1 MGKLPPAGPS
11 LYAERVLAVV
21 ELIPAGKV
29 LAYGDVAE
37 YLGESSARAVGRVM
51 FAYGAAVPWHRV
63 VMASGRP
70 APPKAGTVA
79 PAGAGRDPAEEIRR
93 GGRHGPRPL
102 GRAIVDRRHGS
113 WCFRCTP
120 VRRVAR
126 RHHDQGGRTRALAAP
141 KLSHLRGQMRDVSTP
156 TVELARAPLLAPA
169 EVDDD
174 RWQRAVIAHRDGP
187 LLVLAGPGTG
197 KTTTLVEAVAAR
209 VDEGARPEQV
219 LVLTFSRKAAGE
231 LRDRITARLGRT
243 TATPA
248 AWTFH
253 AFCYALLR
261 EHQDPLDYGTPL
273 RLLSGPEQD
282 VAVRELLR
290 GDAEMGTVAWPPQL
304 QVCPRPTGRRSPTS
318 WRSTSTSWTLR
329 APSTTPNWCTAPAS
343 SPAARLCRRS
353 CGRAMGSCSSTS
365 TRTCLLYTSDAADEK

>member
-1 MGKLPPAGPS
+1 MGKQPPAGPS

-37 YLGESSARAVGRVM
+37 YLGESSARAVG
-51 FAYGAAVPWHRV
+51 P
-63 VMASGRP
+63 SGDGVRP
-70 APPKAGTVA
+70 AGPAQGRGTVA

-102 GRAIVDRRHGS
+102 GRAIVDRLHGS
-113 WCFRCTP
+113 WCSRCTP

-126 RHHDQGGRTRALAAP
+126 RHHDQGGRTRVLAAP

-174 RWQRAVIAHRDGP
+174 RWQRAVVAHRDGP

-231 LRDRITARLGRT
+231 LRDRITALLGRT

-248 AWTFH
+248 A
-253 AFCYALLR
+253 
-261 EHQDPLDYGTPL
+261 
-273 RLLSGPEQD
+273 
-282 VAVRELLR
+282 V
-290 GDAEMGTVAWPPQL
+290 
-304 QVCPRPTGRRSPTS
+304 
-318 WRSTSTSWTLR
+318 
-329 APSTTPNWCTAPAS
+329 
-343 SPAARLCRRS
+343 
-353 CGRAMGSCSSTS
+353 
-365 TRTCLLYTSDAADEK
+365 